1 MTNVLIFK
9 WLWASDAGDP
19 NGISTIYTANRG
31 AWSARVNIASECIK
45 APSNNNIVSAAAYF
59 KLYFYF
65 ILL

>member
-1 MTNVLIFK
+1 MLEIPTVLYH
-9 WLWASDAGDP
+9 L
-19 NGISTIYTANRG
+19 YRG